1 MPKLFLHRIAEA
13 LDRMAPVAVA
23 EADIESG
30 QHFRWNGSHLA
41 HVASAPTLALERFVG
56 IDAQRAALAQNMAAL
71 AQGVDAHDMLLWG
84 ARGTG
89 KSALL
94 RSVAE
99 YYSIALVEAGGDRL
113 GTLPALF
120 ARLSG
125 ARRPFIVY
133 VDDLAF
139 QASDPS
145 ARILRSLLDGG
156 VAARPVNVRLA
167 VTSNHR
173 HLVERDA
180 SQSGTS
186 SPRHSRDHLDDQLAL
201 VDRFGLVL
209 GFHVPTQD
217 EYLEMVRRHL
227 EPEGLVMDET
237 DALAFALAR
246 GGRSGRTAWH
256 YRTECLARRVAAS
269 FSLDIDNGSQ

>member
-1 MPKLFLHRIAEA
+1 MKKYLHRIADA
-13 LDRMAPVAVA
+13 LDRMAPPPMV

-30 QHFRWNGSHLA
+30 NHFRWEGTHL
-41 HVASAPTLALERFVG
+41 VAVTPAPPLPLERFVAVE
-56 IDAQRAALAQNMAAL
+56 AQKAALAQNLGAL
-71 AQGVDAHDMLLWG
+71 ARGMEAHDMLQWG

-94 RSVAE
+94 RSIANHCG
-99 YYSIALVEAGGDRL
+99 IALVEAGSDQL
-113 GTLPALF
+113 GTLPLLF
-120 ARLSG
+120 GRLAG
-125 ARRPFIVY
+125 VARPFLVY

-139 QASDPS
+139 RTTDPS
-145 ARILRSLLDGG
+145 VRLLRSLLDGG
-156 VAARPVNVRLA
+156 IAARPENVRLA

-173 HLVERDA
+173 HLVEREQDA
-180 SQSGTS
+180 TELAGA
-186 SPRHSRDHLDDQLAL
+186 RHARDVADDQLAL

-227 EPEGLVMDET
+227 HAEGLAVDET

-256 YRTECLARRVAAS
+256 YRTECLTRRVAS
-269 FSLDIDNGSQ
+269 